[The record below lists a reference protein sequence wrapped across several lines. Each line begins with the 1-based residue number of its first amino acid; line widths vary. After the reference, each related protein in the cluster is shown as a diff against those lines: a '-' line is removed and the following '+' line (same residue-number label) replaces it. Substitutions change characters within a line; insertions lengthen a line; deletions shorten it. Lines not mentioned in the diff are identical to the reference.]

1 MKLKFDANLPY
12 QQEAIRAAVGVFE
25 GQPSNQSQFE
35 VSFTTQMG
43 MLEQTEL
50 GIGNRVAIQSG
61 RILDNTHA
69 VQEANDIPQSTSLL
83 ESYQAKKDVEKG
95 KPRNYDFPNFSIEME
110 TGTGKTYVYLRT
122 IFELNQKYG
131 FKKFIIVVPSVAIRE
146 GVLTSID
153 MTKEHFASLYDNAP
167 FDHFVYDSKK
177 LGKVR
182 QFATSNQIQIMV
194 INIQAF
200 QKDAGDD
207 VDYSKLDDE
216 QRKKLNVIHQ
226 ERDAMSG
233 RRPIEFIQSARPIV
247 IIDEPQSV
255 DNTPKSRRAIQQ
267 LNPVACFR
275 YSATHTNPY
284 NLLYKLDPIKAY
296 DLHLVK
302 RIEVSSVKA
311 DDSFNDVFIR
321 LDKVDYT
328 KGAKTPHAKV
338 TINVDTL
345 NGPKPKTFTVKQ
357 GDDLYERSNRSPRSR
372 ARPEYQHGF
381 IVSNISAEP
390 GLEHIEFNN
399 GRMICQGEEEGGMAE
414 EVMKAQI
421 RETIERHL
429 QKELRMKDKG
439 VKVLSLF
446 FIDRVANYRLYGDD
460 RTPRKGKIAEW
471 FEEAFTELSAKPL
484 YKGLL
489 TQPVET
495 LHNGYF
501 SSDKRGVLKDTAGN
515 TQADEGTYSLIMR
528 DKERLLSPEEP
539 LRFIFSHSA
548 LKEGW
553 DNPNVFQ
560 LCSLREMGTERERRQ
575 TIGRG
580 LRLPVNQDG
589 ERVYDDTI
597 NRLTVIAGETFEE
610 YARGL
615 QDDIE
620 RDCQIKFGRIEQTA
634 FSKLVRPVPEGEEEK
649 AVGQDASARI
659 WEDLKEKGYIDAQG
673 DIQAKFDPNRE
684 GFILE
689 LTLEHEPMRAAI
701 LDEMRKYIFRDRIV
715 DARQKRLLRFK
726 KAVALTPEFEELW
739 NRISRKTAYAVEFE
753 TDELIKQASSRLK
766 DMERIRPVTILT
778 TREELEV
785 TKAGIQAG
793 RVLEA
798 RTTDA
803 SKPKALPDILAFLQR
818 ETELTRHTL
827 VRILKESC
835 QLGDFPVNP
844 QAFMTEVAK
853 QINRTLRSMI
863 VDGIKYEQIAGQ
875 EYEMRLFEEDEI
887 ESYLS
892 NLYEVQSKNKTL
904 YDYIPYDSE
913 VEHEFARQL
922 DGMENIRLFVKLPRW
937 FVVDTPIGD
946 YNPDWAIV
954 AEQDSKVYLVRETKG
969 TLDDEKRRV
978 SENQKIKCGK
988 RHFEALGVDFKT
1000 VTTVAE
1006 ALTTEMATI
1015 GKLGVTSDGSS
1026 TQTSSHS

>member
-12 QQEAIRAAVGVFE
+12 QQEAVRAAVGVFE

-50 GIGNRVAIQSG
+50 GIGNRVAIESG
-61 RILDNTHA
+61 RLLDNTQT
-69 VQEANDIPQSTSLL
+69 VQEANDIPKSTALL
-83 ESYQAKKDVEKG
+83 ESYQAKKDAEKG
-95 KPRNYDFPNFSIEME
+95 MPRNYDFPNLSIEME

-131 FKKFIIVVPSVAIRE
+131 FKKFIIVVSSVAIRE
-146 GVLTSID
+146 GVLASIN
-153 MTKEHFASLYDNAP
+153 MTKEHFASLYDNVP

-182 QFATSNQIQIMV
+182 QFATSNQIQLMV

-216 QRKKLNVIHQ
+216 QRKKLNIIHQ

-233 RRPIEFIQSARPIV
+233 RRPIEFIQAARPIV

-255 DNTPKSRRAIQQ
+255 DNTPKSQRAIQQ

-275 YSATHTNPY
+275 YSATHLNPY

-296 DLHLVK
+296 DLRLVK

-311 DDSFNDVFIR
+311 DDSFNDVFVR
-321 LDKVDYT
+321 LDKVEYA
-328 KGAKTPHAKV
+328 KRAKTPHAKV
-338 TINVDTL
+338 TINVDTP
-345 NGPKPKTFTVKQ
+345 NGPKTKTVKVKQ
-357 GDDLYERSNRSPRSR
+357 GDDLYRKSNE
-372 ARPEYQHGF
+372 RPEYQHGF

-390 GLEHIEFNN
+390 GLEHVEFSN
-399 GRMICQGEEEGGMAE
+399 GRMIRQGEEEGGMAE

-446 FIDRVANYRLYGDD
+446 FIDRVASYRLYGDG
-460 RTPRKGKIAEW
+460 TPQKGKIAEW

-501 SSDKRGVLKDTAGN
+501 SSDKKGVPKDTGGN
-515 TQADEGTYSLIMR
+515 TQADEDTYSLIMR

-620 RDCQIKFGRIEQTA
+620 RDCQIKFGRIEQAA
-634 FSKLVRPVPEGEEEK
+634 FSKLVRPVSEGEEEK
-649 AVGQDASARI
+649 AIGQDASVRI
-659 WEDLKEKGYIDAQG
+659 WENLKEKGYIDAQG

-684 GFILE
+684 GFVLE
-689 LTLEHEPMRAAI
+689 LAPEHEPMRASI

-715 DARQKRLLRFK
+715 DARGKRSLCFK

-739 NRISRKTAYAVEFE
+739 KRISRKTAYAVEFKTE
-753 TDELIKQASSRLK
+753 ELVEQASSRLK
-766 DMERIRPVTILT
+766 DMEKISPVAILT

-803 SKPKALPDILAFLQR
+803 SKPQALPDILAFLQR

-827 VRILKESC
+827 VRILKESGR
-835 QLGDFPVNP
+835 LGDFPVNP

-853 QINRTLRSMI
+853 QINRTLRGMI
-863 VDGIKYEQIAGQ
+863 VDGIKYERIAGQ

-913 VEHEFARQL
+913 VEREFARQL
-922 DGMENIRLFVKLPRW
+922 DGMEHIRLFVKLPRW

-954 AEQDSKVYLVRETKG
+954 AEQDSKVYLVRETKS
-969 TLDDEKRRV
+969 TLDDEKRRI

-988 RHFEALGVDFKT
+988 RHFEAIGVDFET
-1000 VTTVAE
+1000 VTTAAE
-1006 ALTTEMATI
+1006 ALQ
-1015 GKLGVTSDGSS
+1015 LRR
-1026 TQTSSHS
+1026 